1 MDSAFSI
8 IKPVHNLNTP
18 IIVFPSGEWEAT
30 QPEGLVF
37 VFADLLLPNP
47 DVLVVSS
54 HLQTL
59 AFLTAGPASASPCLS
74 SCTSFGFWKNS

>member
-47 DVLVVSS
+47 DVRCARCILSFTDPRLPDSWASLSFSMLV
-54 HLQTL
+54 
-59 AFLTAGPASASPCLS
+59 FLH
-74 SCTSFGFWKNS
+74 

>member
-37 VFADLLLPNP
+37 VFADLLLPVPN
-47 DVLVVSS
+47 STS
-54 HLQTL
+54 
-59 AFLTAGPASASPCLS
+59 LS
-74 SCTSFGFWKNS
+74 SAHLARICPSAISNLSDFFVPYALR